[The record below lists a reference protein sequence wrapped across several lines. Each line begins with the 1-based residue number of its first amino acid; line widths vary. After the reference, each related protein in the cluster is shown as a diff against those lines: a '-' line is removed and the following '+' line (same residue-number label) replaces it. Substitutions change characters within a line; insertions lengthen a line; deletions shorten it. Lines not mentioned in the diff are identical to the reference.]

1 MTAADDTNGADTN
14 RDGANGDGAKR
25 YVAGTHR
32 VVDPAA
38 TLARVLPL
46 APRMGITR
54 VAVLTG
60 LDVLGIPVVAATRP
74 NSRSIAVHQGKG
86 VSLAAAK
93 ASAVMEAV
101 ETFHAETMTL
111 PLRLA
116 AHDELADAA
125 DPACL
130 PRAAG
135 GAAGDARIL
144 WVEARELLT
153 GGRVFVPHELVG
165 ADYTH
170 PAPPGGGLFQA
181 TTNGL
186 ASGNHWLE
194 AVLHG
199 LYEVVER
206 DAIALWRA
214 GGEAARAASAVAL
227 DSIDGTV
234 SAALLARYRAAAV
247 AVRVWDV
254 TSDIGLP
261 CFVALAVAPNGAD
274 GVEPELGSGCHA
286 DRDVALSRALSEAAQ
301 ARLTRI
307 SGARDDFAPE
317 GYGDVARAER
327 LALAG
332 QWLDAPARRGF
343 RRAPSCAG
351 PTLRHDLDTAL
362 ARLGAAGLRQVA
374 YVDLTRAEFAIPVAR
389 VIIPGLEGPW
399 TPACGNYT
407 PGARARAVAR

>member
-1 MTAADDTNGADTN
+1 MTEPEGRT
-14 RDGANGDGAKR
+14 GDAGEKQFR
-25 YVAGTHR
+25 AGTHR
-32 VVDPAA
+32 VVDPAT

-60 LDVLGIPVVAATRP
+60 LDVLGIPVVAAMRP

-86 VSLAAAK
+86 VTLDAAK
-93 ASAVMEAV
+93 ASAVMEAL
-101 ETFHAETMTL
+101 ETFHAETMSL

-116 AHDELADAA
+116 ARDELTAA
-125 DPACL
+125 DPAAL

-135 GAAGDARIL
+135 RTPGDARIL
-144 WVEARELLT
+144 WVEARELM
-153 GGRVFVPHELVG
+153 GGGNLFVPHELVT

-170 PAPPGGGLFQA
+170 PAPAGSGFFQA

-214 GGEAARAASAVAL
+214 GGARARDARAVAL
-227 DSIDGTV
+227 DSVDGEV
-234 SAALLARYRAAAV
+234 SAALLARYRTAEV
-247 AVRVWDV
+247 VVRVWDV
-254 TSDIGLP
+254 TSDILLP
-261 CFVALAVAPNGAD
+261 CFVALAVAPGGAD

-317 GYGDVARAER
+317 TFDDDAKSER
-327 LALAG
+327 LDMAT
-332 QWLDAPARRGF
+332 QWMRSPARRVF
-343 RRAPSCAG
+343 QDAPGCAG

-362 ARLGAAGLRQVA
+362 AQLDAAGLRQVA
-374 YVDLTRAEFAIPVAR
+374 YVDLTRVDFGIPVAR
-389 VIIPGLEGPW
+389 VIVPGLEGPW
-399 TPACGNYT
+399 TPEGGDYT
-407 PGARARAVAR
+407 QGTRAQAVAW

>member
-1 MTAADDTNGADTN
+1 MAEPDATT
-14 RDGANGDGAKR
+14 GDGTKHFH
-25 YVAGTHR
+25 AGTHR
-32 VVDPAA
+32 VVDPAT

-86 VSLAAAK
+86 VTLDAAK

-101 ETFHAETMTL
+101 ETFHAETTTL

-116 AHDELADAA
+116 AYDELAATA
-125 DPACL
+125 DPATL

-135 GAAGDARIL
+135 RTLGHARIL
-144 WVEARELLT
+144 WVQAHELIAGETL
-153 GGRVFVPHELVG
+153 FVPHELVT

-170 PAPPGGGLFQA
+170 PAPVCSGFFQA

-214 GGEAARAASAVAL
+214 GGGRARDRRAVAL
-227 DSIDGTV
+227 DSIDGAV
-234 SAALLARYRAAAV
+234 SAGLLASYRAAQV
-247 AVRVWDV
+247 AVGVWDV
-254 TSDIGLP
+254 TSDIDLP
-261 CFVALAVAPNGAD
+261 CFVALAMAPGGAD

-286 DRDVALSRALSEAAQ
+286 DRDIALSRALSEAAQ

-307 SGARDDFAPE
+307 SGARDDFAPD
-317 GYGDVARAER
+317 GYDDVARADR
-327 LALAG
+327 LDMAAE
-332 QWLDAPARRGF
+332 WMRAPARRSF
-343 RRAPSCAG
+343 RDAPSCAG

-362 ARLGAAGLRQVA
+362 QRLASAGLRQVA
-374 YVDLTRAEFAIPVAR
+374 YVDLSQAEFGIPVAR
-389 VIIPGLEGPW
+389 VIVPGLEGPW
-399 TPACGNYT
+399 TPEGGDYT
-407 PGARARAVAR
+407 PGKRARAVTW

>member
-1 MTAADDTNGADTN
+1 MTEPDAMT
-14 RDGANGDGAKR
+14 GDGAKR
-25 YVAGTHR
+25 FRAGTHR
-32 VVDPAA
+32 VVDPAT

-60 LDVLGIPVVAATRP
+60 LDVLGVPVVAAMRP

-86 VSLAAAK
+86 VTLDAAK

-101 ETFHAETMTL
+101 ETFHAETMSL

-116 AHDELADAA
+116 AHDELAAAA
-125 DPACL
+125 DPAAL

-135 GAAGDARIL
+135 RALGDARIL
-144 WVEARELLT
+144 WVAARELL
-153 GGRVFVPHELVG
+153 GGGELFVPHELVT

-170 PAPPGGGLFQA
+170 PAPAGSGFFQA

-206 DAIALWRA
+206 DAIAMWRA
-214 GGEAARAASAVAL
+214 GGERARDARAVAL
-227 DSIDGTV
+227 DSVDGEV
-234 SAALLARYRAAAV
+234 SAGLLARYRAAEV

-254 TSDIGLP
+254 TSDIGLA
-261 CFVALAVAPNGAD
+261 CFVALAVAPGGVD

-307 SGARDDFAPE
+307 SGARDDFGPE
-317 GYGDVARAER
+317 TFGDDAKAER
-327 LALAG
+327 LDMAAR
-332 QWLDAPARRGF
+332 WMRSPARRAF
-343 RRAPSCAG
+343 QDAPDCTG
-351 PTLRHDLDTAL
+351 PTLRHDLDAAL
-362 ARLGAAGLRQVA
+362 ARLDNVGLRQVA
-374 YVDLTRAEFAIPVAR
+374 YVDLSRAEFGIPVAR
-389 VIIPGLEGPW
+389 VIVPGLEGPW
-399 TPACGNYT
+399 TPETGDYT
-407 PGARARAVAR
+407 PGARARTVAW

>member
-1 MTAADDTNGADTN
+1 MTEP
-14 RDGANGDGAKR
+14 DGTTGDAGEKHFR
-25 YVAGTHR
+25 AGTHR
-32 VVDPAA
+32 VVDPAT

-54 VAVLTG
+54 FAVLTG
-60 LDVLGIPVVAATRP
+60 LDVLGVPVVAAMRP

-86 VSLAAAK
+86 VTLDAAK

-101 ETFHAETMTL
+101 ETFHAETMSL

-116 AHDELADAA
+116 AHDELAAAA
-125 DPACL
+125 DPAAL

-135 GAAGDARIL
+135 RTLGDARIL
-144 WVEARELLT
+144 WVEARELM
-153 GGRVFVPHELVG
+153 GGGGLFVPHELVT

-170 PAPPGGGLFQA
+170 PAPAGSGFFQA

-214 GGEAARAASAVAL
+214 GGARARDARAVAL
-227 DSIDGTV
+227 DSIDGAV
-234 SAALLARYRAAAV
+234 SAALLARYRAAEV
-247 AVRVWDV
+247 AVCVWDV
-254 TSDIGLP
+254 TSDILLP
-261 CFVALAVAPNGAD
+261 CFVALAVAPGGAD

-307 SGARDDFAPE
+307 SGARDDFGPE
-317 GYGDVARAER
+317 TFGDDAKSER
-327 LALAG
+327 LDMAV
-332 QWLDAPARRGF
+332 QWMRSPARRAF
-343 RRAPSCAG
+343 QDAPGCAG
-351 PTLRHDLDTAL
+351 PTLRHDLDAAL
-362 ARLGAAGLRQVA
+362 AQLDNVGLRQVA
-374 YVDLTRAEFAIPVAR
+374 YVDLTRADFGIPVAR
-389 VIIPGLEGPW
+389 VIVPGLEGPW
-399 TPACGNYT
+399 TPEGGDYT
-407 PGARARAVAR
+407 PGARARAVAW

>member
-1 MTAADDTNGADTN
+1 MTEPDATT
-14 RDGANGDGAKR
+14 GDGTKHYR
-25 YVAGTHR
+25 AGTHR
-32 VVDPAA
+32 VVDPAT

-60 LDVLGIPVVAATRP
+60 LDVLGIPVVAVTRP

-86 VSLAAAK
+86 VTLDAAK

-125 DPACL
+125 DPATL
-130 PRAAG
+130 PRADG
-135 GAAGDARIL
+135 RTLGHARIL
-144 WVEARELLT
+144 WVQARELM
-153 GGRVFVPHELVG
+153 GRGTLFVPHELVT

-170 PAPPGGGLFQA
+170 PAPAGSGFFQA

-214 GGEAARAASAVAL
+214 GGGRARDARAVAL

-234 SAALLARYRAAAV
+234 SAGLLAHYRAAQVAV
-247 AVRVWDV
+247 AVWDV

-261 CFVALAVAPNGAD
+261 CFVALAMAPGGTD

-286 DRDVALSRALSEAAQ
+286 DRDIALSRALSEAAQ

-307 SGARDDFAPE
+307 SGARDDFAPD
-317 GYGDVARAER
+317 GYGDVARADR
-327 LALAG
+327 LDMAA
-332 QWLDAPARRGF
+332 QWMRTPARWSF
-343 RRAPSCAG
+343 QNAPNCAG
-351 PTLRHDLDTAL
+351 PTLRHDLDTVL
-362 ARLGAAGLRQVA
+362 ARLDAAGLRQVA
-374 YVDLTRAEFAIPVAR
+374 YVDLSQPEFGIPVAR
-389 VIIPGLEGPW
+389 VIVPGLEGPW
-399 TPACGNYT
+399 TPEGGDYT
-407 PGARARAVAR
+407 PGTRARAVMW

>member
-1 MTAADDTNGADTN
+1 MT
-14 RDGANGDGAKR
+14 GDGTKHFH
-25 YVAGTHR
+25 AGTHR
-32 VVDPAA
+32 VVDPAT

-86 VSLAAAK
+86 VTLDAAK

-101 ETFHAETMTL
+101 ETFHAETMSL

-116 AHDELADAA
+116 AHHELAAA
-125 DPACL
+125 DSAAL

-135 GAAGDARIL
+135 RTLGDARIL
-144 WVEARELLT
+144 WVEAHELM
-153 GGRVFVPHELVG
+153 GGGTLFVPHELVT

-170 PAPPGGGLFQA
+170 PAPAGSGFFQA

-194 AVLHG
+194 ALLHG

-214 GGEAARAASAVAL
+214 GGARARDARAVAL
-227 DSIDGTV
+227 DSVDGEV
-234 SAALLARYRAAAV
+234 SAALLARYRAAEV
-247 AVRVWDV
+247 TVRVWDV
-254 TSDIGLP
+254 TSDILLP
-261 CFVALAVAPNGAD
+261 CFVALAVAPGGAD

-286 DRDVALSRALSEAAQ
+286 NRDVALSRALSEAAQ

-317 GYGDVARAER
+317 TFDDDAKSER
-327 LALAG
+327 LDMAT
-332 QWLDAPARRGF
+332 QWLRSPARRAF
-343 RRAPSCAG
+343 QNAPDCAG
-351 PTLRHDLDTAL
+351 PSLWHDLDTAL
-362 ARLGAAGLRQVA
+362 ARVDAAGLRQVA
-374 YVDLTRAEFAIPVAR
+374 YVDLTRADFGIPVAR
-389 VIIPGLEGPW
+389 VIVPGLEGPW
-399 TPACGNYT
+399 TPEGGDYT
-407 PGARARAVAR
+407 PGTRARAVAW

>member
-1 MTAADDTNGADTN
+1 MTE
-14 RDGANGDGAKR
+14 DGTKHFR
-25 YVAGTHR
+25 AGTHR
-32 VVDPAA
+32 VVDPAT

-86 VSLAAAK
+86 VTLDAAK

-101 ETFHAETMTL
+101 ETFHAETMSL

-116 AHDELADAA
+116 AHDELSAAA
-125 DPACL
+125 DPAAL

-135 GAAGDARIL
+135 RALGDARIL
-144 WVEARELLT
+144 WVEARELMGDGNL
-153 GGRVFVPHELVG
+153 FVPHELVT

-170 PAPPGGGLFQA
+170 PAPAGSGFFQA

-214 GGEAARAASAVAL
+214 GGVRARDARAVAL
-227 DSIDGTV
+227 DSIDGEV
-234 SAALLARYRAAAV
+234 SMGLLARYRAADV

-254 TSDIGLP
+254 TSDVFLP
-261 CFVALAVAPNGAD
+261 CFVALVVAPDGAD

-286 DRDVALSRALSEAAQ
+286 DRDVALSRSLSEAAQ

-317 GYGDVARAER
+317 TYGDGAKADR
-327 LALAG
+327 LDMAAH
-332 QWLDAPARRGF
+332 WMRAPARRAF
-343 RRAPSCAG
+343 QDAPGCAG

-362 ARLGAAGLRQVA
+362 ARLDAAGLRQVA
-374 YVDLTRAEFAIPVAR
+374 YVDLSRVDFAIPVAR
-389 VIIPGLEGPW
+389 VIVPGLEGPW
-399 TPACGNYT
+399 TPEGGDYT
-407 PGARARAVAR
+407 PGTRARAVSW

>member
-1 MTAADDTNGADTN
+1 MTEPDETA
-14 RDGANGDGAKR
+14 GDGVKQYR
-25 YVAGTHR
+25 AGTHR

-60 LDVLGIPVVAATRP
+60 LDVLGIPVVAAVRP

-86 VSLAAAK
+86 VTLDAAK

-101 ETFHAETMTL
+101 ESFHAETMVL

-116 AHDELADAA
+116 ARDELAAVA
-125 DPACL
+125 DPATL
-130 PRAAG
+130 PRADG
-135 GAAGDARIL
+135 RVLGDARIL
-144 WVEARELLT
+144 WVEARELM
-153 GGRVFVPHELVG
+153 GGGTLFVPHELVT

-170 PAPPGGGLFQA
+170 PMPAGSGFFQA

-214 GGEAARAASAVAL
+214 GGARAREARAVAL
-227 DSIDGTV
+227 DSIDGVV
-234 SAALLARYRAAAV
+234 SAGLLARFRAAEV

-254 TSDIGLP
+254 TSDVGLP
-261 CFVALAVAPNGAD
+261 CFVALAVAPGGVD

-307 SGARDDFAPE
+307 SGARDDFVPATFN
-317 GYGDVARAER
+317 DDAKAER
-327 LALAG
+327 LDMAAA
-332 QWLDAPARRGF
+332 WLRVQARRSF
-343 RRAPSCAG
+343 QQAPNSAG
-351 PTLRHDLDTAL
+351 PTLRHDLDVAL
-362 ARLGAAGLRQVA
+362 ARLDAAGLRRVA
-374 YVDLTRAEFAIPVAR
+374 CVDLSQAAFGIPVAR
-389 VIIPGLEGPW
+389 VIVPGLEGPW
-399 TPACGNYT
+399 TPAGGDYT
-407 PGARARAVAR
+407 PGARAQAVVW

>member
-1 MTAADDTNGADTN
+1 
-14 RDGANGDGAKR
+14 
-25 YVAGTHR
+25 

-46 APRMGITR
+46 ASRMGITR

-60 LDVLGIPVVAATRP
+60 LDVLGIPVVAAMRP

-101 ETFHAETMTL
+101 ETYHAETISL

-116 AHDELADAA
+116 AVGELAGAV
-125 DPACL
+125 DPASL
-130 PRAAG
+130 PLAAG
-135 GAAGDARIL
+135 RVVGDARIL
-144 WVEARELLT
+144 WVAARELM
-153 GGRVFVPHELVG
+153 GGGTVFVPQELVG

-170 PAPPGGGLFQA
+170 PAPPGTGWFQA

-206 DAIALWRA
+206 DAIAVWRA
-214 GGEAARAASAVAL
+214 GGARVRDATAVDL
-227 DSIDGTV
+227 DSVD
-234 SAALLARYRAAAV
+234 SALNRPVLERYRAANV

-254 TSDIGLP
+254 TSDMTLP
-261 CFVALAVAPNGAD
+261 CFVALAVAPD
-274 GVEPELGSGCHA
+274 GSVEAELGSGCHA
-286 DRDVALSRALSEAAQ
+286 DREIALSRALTEAAQ

-317 GYGDVARAER
+317 GYDLAAKAER
-327 LALAG
+327 QAMARE
-332 QWLDAPARRGF
+332 WLRPPARRAF
-343 RRAPSCAG
+343 AQAPSWAG
-351 PTLRHDLDTAL
+351 ATLRHDLDIAL
-362 ARLGAAGLRQVA
+362 ARLHEAGVRQVA
-374 YVDLTRAEFAIPVAR
+374 YVDLTQDAFSIPVAR
-389 VIIPGLEGPW
+389 VIVPDMEGPW
-399 TPACGNYT
+399 TPEDGAYT
-407 PGARARAVAR
+407 PGPRARATV